1 MTFKS
6 IENLEKER
14 RFKEQESQ
22 DYHFKL
28 DQDANDW
35 HNPLSLAY
43 PRVRTETVPL
53 CIIPQI
59 YVLWPQRM
67 DNNESQHMFFFSQ
80 GIEDLVHHTY
90 FDQNPCRPLFDFDG
104 AHR

>member
-28 DQDANDW
+28 DQDAND
-35 HNPLSLAY
+35 
-43 PRVRTETVPL
+43 
-53 CIIPQI
+53 
-59 YVLWPQRM
+59 
-67 DNNESQHMFFFSQ
+67 
-80 GIEDLVHHTY
+80 
-90 FDQNPCRPLFDFDG
+90 
-104 AHR
+104 